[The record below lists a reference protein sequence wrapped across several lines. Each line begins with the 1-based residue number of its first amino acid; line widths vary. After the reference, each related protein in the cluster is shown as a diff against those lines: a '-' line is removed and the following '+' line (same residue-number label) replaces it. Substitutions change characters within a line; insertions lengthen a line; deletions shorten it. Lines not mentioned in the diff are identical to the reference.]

1 MELASDACCS
11 VLPVNRPHK
20 NNACINTTGYRINHL
35 GIRNTYHTRK
45 MGSYIMECNSI
56 KKDIKFLS
64 NNAVK
69 RSNNP

>member
-1 MELASDACCS
+1 MELVSDACCS
-11 VLPVNRPHK
+11 AFPVNRAPK
-20 NNACINTTGYRINHL
+20 NKACINTTGYRIKHL

-45 MGSYIMECNSI
+45 VGSYIMECNGI